1 MVYTAAVVL
10 VKVKSQRGEEQ
21 RRTGADAD
29 RRQEERGT
37 VNGERGA
44 GDAMK
49 KSSSSIER
57 QIAPK
62 TTLSF
67 PCLEY
72 HIIV

>member
-37 VNGERGA
+37 VNGEER
-44 GDAMK
+44 DAV
-49 KSSSSIER
+49 R
-57 QIAPK
+57 
-62 TTLSF
+62 
-67 PCLEY
+67 
-72 HIIV
+72 